1 MSITIVKIGR
11 PKVENP
17 KTAAQ
22 RTRDCRLRSKALGR
36 VERKFIL
43 DPDTDEL
50 FDELRESAGFSVKE
64 KSDFLAALI
73 LRVANKNWLGKP
85 FVLPL
90 EEVLK
95 NDVEGS
101 LI

>member
-1 MSITIVKIGR
+1 MDHFCTGGD
-11 PKVENP
+11 
-17 KTAAQ
+17 T
-22 RTRDCRLRSKALGR
+22 LGR

-43 DPDTDEL
+43 DADTDEL
-50 FDELRESAGFSVKE
+50 FDELRESSGFSPKE

-90 EEVLK
+90 EDVLK
-95 NDVEGS
+95 KGVEGG